1 MKFAVPQEM
10 TVLQALRELSPE
22 SSQNTLRSWIQ
33 KGRVAIG
40 GKIALRANALIVQ
53 GQEIVVKPKS
63 HFIEQDVKVL
73 FKDEHLIVVEKPEG
87 MLSVAT
93 DFQIRG
99 TLHDILKRRFHAQR
113 IFPVHRLDRETS
125 GVMVFAY
132 TNAARVGL
140 KKQFAEHTIERM
152 YAAVI
157 EGALAEKTGIWKSRL
172 TEDDLYFVKSTNAE
186 SGRIAITHYQVLE
199 RLSTK
204 IAVLGLSP
212 VSGRTHQLRVHLEH
226 IGTPILGDPKY
237 GGDQQDFSDYQ
248 TLHLHSCITIVPRL
262 GQKPLVLQAEF
273 PPHFQ
278 KTCKDFGFSL
288 PALMQ
293 ELKQFIEIQ
302 TSR

>member
-132 TNAARVGL
+132 TNAARGGL
-140 KKQFAEHTIERM
+140 KK
-152 YAAVI
+152 
-157 EGALAEKTGIWKSRL
+157 
-172 TEDDLYFVKSTNAE
+172 
-186 SGRIAITHYQVLE
+186 
-199 RLSTK
+199 K
-204 IAVLGLSP
+204 IA
-212 VSGRTHQLRVHLEH
+212 
-226 IGTPILGDPKY
+226 
-237 GGDQQDFSDYQ
+237 
-248 TLHLHSCITIVPRL
+248 
-262 GQKPLVLQAEF
+262 A
-273 PPHFQ
+273 
-278 KTCKDFGFSL
+278 
-288 PALMQ
+288 
-293 ELKQFIEIQ
+293 
-302 TSR
+302 

>member
-1 MKFAVPQEM
+1 MKFAVPEEM
-10 TVLQALRELSPE
+10 TVLHALRELSPE

-33 KGRVAIG
+33 KGRVTIG
-40 GKIALRANALIVQ
+40 GKTALRANALLVK
-53 GQEIVVKPKS
+53 GQELVVKSKS

-73 FKDEHLIVVEKPEG
+73 FKDEHVIVVEKPEG

-186 SGRIAITHYQVLE
+186 SGRIAITHYQVLHQTPKFSFLKL
-199 RLSTK
+199 RLETGRKNQIRVHCSEAGHP
-204 IAVLGLSP
+204 IAGDKKYGAQGEGPLKRLGLHACLLAFEHPVKGKKMTFESP
-212 VSGRTHQLRVHLEH
+212 IPE
-226 IGTPILGDPKY
+226 IFY
-237 GGDQQDFSDYQ
+237 
-248 TLHLHSCITIVPRL
+248 
-262 GQKPLVLQAEF
+262 KPFKV
-273 PPHFQ
+273 
-278 KTCKDFGFSL
+278 
-288 PALMQ
+288 
-293 ELKQFIEIQ
+293 
-302 TSR
+302 R